1 MMPES
6 DVRQIRGAGLS
17 EEQAYLTLQ
26 RQSHQKRKPMKIIA
40 EAIVLSD
47 VVRGSPQVRSA

>member
-1 MMPES
+1 MPES